1 MLGKLWKS
9 MAKLPCPETSRLS
22 HQVASETV
30 HGANLALRQVT
41 CDVCIEENEVCKCGH
56 GDIEDVQSM
65 VKGKDVD
72 QQAGANSSFLH
83 AVLNMSGM
91 LIGDNIFYFTCKAGL
106 GQLSTPYALE
116 SGGWA
121 SVFLLVGLGVIC
133 TYTSHILGKCLE
145 RNPKSQ
151 SYADIGENAFGR
163 KGRVLAATIIY
174 LEIFMALVSY
184 TISLHDNLS
193 TVFSGAQLKLPGAK
207 LSPSQLITVIAV
219 LIALPSLWLRDLS
232 SISFLSSGGIL
243 MSIIIFTSVVCT
255 AIFGGVKANHTIP
268 MLHMQKIP
276 AISGLY
282 IFSYAG
288 HIVFPNL
295 YKAMKDPSKFTKVS
309 IVSFASVI
317 ALYTALAFL
326 GAKLFGPQV
335 NAQITLSL
343 PQHHFI
349 TKIALWATVL
359 TPMTKYA
366 LEFAPFAIQL
376 EHNLPESVSSRMKL
390 IIRGCVGSIL
400 LLSILALALSV
411 PYFEHVLSLTGSLV
425 SVCICVILPS
435 AFYIKLSWPQ
445 ISRRLLILNLSVVA
459 FGLLLG
465 VLGTISSA
473 KLLIKSLLKAHST

>member
-1 MLGKLWKS
+1 
-9 MAKLPCPETSRLS
+9 MAKLPCPESNCLS

-30 HGANLALRQVT
+30 HGANLALTQVK
-41 CDVCIEENEVCKCGH
+41 CDACIEENEVCKC
-56 GDIEDVQSM
+56 DL

-72 QQAGANSSFLH
+72 QQAEANSSFLH
-83 AVLNMSGM
+83 AVLNMIGM
-91 LIGDNIFYFTCKAGL
+91 LIGL
-106 GQLSTPYALE
+106 GI
-116 SGGWA
+116 
-121 SVFLLVGLGVIC
+121 IC
-133 TYTSHILGKCLE
+133 AYSSHLLGKCLE

-163 KGRVLAATIIY
+163 KGRIIAATFIY

-184 TISLHDNLS
+184 TISLHDNLI
-193 TVFSGAQLKLPGAK
+193 TVFSGTQFKLPGAN
-207 LSPSQLITVIAV
+207 LSTSQLITAIAV

-243 MSIIIFTSVVCT
+243 MSLLIFTSVVCT
-255 AIFGGVKANHTIP
+255 AIFGGVKANQTIP
-268 MLHMQKIP
+268 VLNMEKIP

-309 IVSFASVI
+309 IVSFASVT

-335 NAQITLSL
+335 NAQITLSM
-343 PQHHFI
+343 PPHHFV

-376 EHNLPESVSSRMKL
+376 EHNLPNSLTSRTKL
-390 IIRGCVGSIL
+390 LIRGGVGSIL
-400 LLSILALALSV
+400 LLIILTLALSV
-411 PYFEHVLSLTGSLV
+411 PFFEHVLSLTGSLV
-425 SVCICVILPS
+425 SVCICMILPS
-435 AFYIKLSWPQ
+435 AFYIKISWPQ
-445 ISRRLLILNLSVVA
+445 ISKSLLILNLSLIA
-459 FGLLLG
+459 FGSLLG
-465 VLGTISSA
+465 VLGTISST
-473 KLLIKSLLKAHST
+473 KLLIKSLLRAHST

>member
-1 MLGKLWKS
+1 
-9 MAKLPCPETSRLS
+9 MAKLPCPESNCLS
-22 HQVASETV
+22 HHQVASETV
-30 HGANLALRQVT
+30 HGANLALRQVK
-41 CDVCIEENEVCKCGH
+41 CDACIEENEVCKCDNG
-56 GDIEDVQSM
+56 GIKGM
-65 VKGKDVD
+65 VKTEDVD

-83 AVLNMSGM
+83 AVLNMS
-91 LIGDNIFYFTCKAGL
+91 L

-116 SGGWA
+116 NGGWA
-121 SVFLLVGLGVIC
+121 SVLLLVGLGVIC
-133 TYTSHILGKCLE
+133 TYSSHLLGKCLE
-145 RNPKSQ
+145 RNPNTQ

-163 KGRVLAATIIY
+163 KGRVLAATFVY
-174 LEIFMALVSY
+174 LEIFMVLVSY
-184 TISLHDNLS
+184 TISLHDNLI
-193 TVFSGAQLKLPGAK
+193 TVFSGTQLKLPGAN
-207 LSPSQLITVIAV
+207 LSTSQLITVIAV
-219 LIALPSLWLRDLS
+219 LLALPSLWLRDLS

-243 MSIIIFTSVVCT
+243 MSLIIFTSVVCT
-255 AIFGGVKANHTIP
+255 AIFGGVKANHSIP
-268 MLHMQKIP
+268 VLHVKKIP

-309 IVSFASVI
+309 IVSFVSVT

-335 NAQITLSL
+335 NPQITLSM
-343 PQHHFI
+343 PQHHFV

-376 EHNLPESVSSRMKL
+376 EHNLPDSLSSRMKL

-400 LLSILALALSV
+400 LLVILSLALSV

-425 SVCICVILPS
+425 SVCICMILPC

-445 ISRRLLILNLSVVA
+445 ISKHLLMLNLSLIA
-459 FGLLLG
+459 FGSLLG

-473 KLLIKSLLKAHST
+473 KLLIKSLLRTHST

>member
-1 MLGKLWKS
+1 MLGKLQKS
-9 MAKLPCPETSRLS
+9 RAKLPCPESNCLS
-22 HQVASETV
+22 HHQVASESV
-30 HGANLALRQVT
+30 HGANLAVRQVN
-41 CDVCIEENEVCKCGH
+41 CNVCVEENEVCKCDNG
-56 GDIEDVQSM
+56 GIKGM
-65 VKGKDVD
+65 VKIKDVD
-72 QQAGANSSFLH
+72 QQARANSSFLH

-91 LIGDNIFYFTCKAGL
+91 LIGL

-116 SGGWA
+116 NGGWA
-121 SVFLLVGLGVIC
+121 SVFLLIGLGVIC
-133 TYTSHILGKCLE
+133 AYSSHLLGKCLE
-145 RNPKSQ
+145 RNPKSL
-151 SYADIGENAFGR
+151 SYADIGDNAFGS
-163 KGRVLAATIIY
+163 KGRVLAATFIY

-184 TISLHDNLS
+184 TISLHDNLM
-193 TVFSGAQLKLPGAK
+193 TVFSGTQLKLPGAN
-207 LSPSQLITVIAV
+207 LSTAQLITVIAV
-219 LIALPSLWLRDLS
+219 LIALPSLWLRNLS

-243 MSIIIFTSVVCT
+243 MSLTIFASVVCT
-255 AIFGGVKANHTIP
+255 AIFGGVEANHSIP
-268 MLHMQKIP
+268 VLNVKKIP

-282 IFSYAG
+282 MFGYAG

-295 YKAMKDPSKFTKVS
+295 HKAMKDPSKFTKVS
-309 IVSFASVI
+309 IVSFSSVTV
-317 ALYTALAFL
+317 LYIALAFL

-335 NAQITLSL
+335 NPQITLSL

-376 EHNLPESVSSRMKL
+376 EHNLPDSLSSRMKL

-400 LLSILALALSV
+400 LLVILALALAV

-425 SVCICVILPS
+425 SVCIGMVLPC

-445 ISRRLLILNLSVVA
+445 ISKRLLILNLSLVA

-473 KLLIKSLLKAHST
+473 KLLIKSLLRAHST